1 MTFRHNQTVEIC
13 KKEEGSHSPG
23 TYYYYTATILA
34 AIGRTR
40 YLVRY
45 ENRYSED
52 KTRLLTESVDESDIR
67 PSPPSVPYAGFQ
79 VPDRVDAFI
88 NEAWRLGSIAR
99 KVDPNYYVK
108 LDSNGIEVHCPFYKV
123 RLHLEFEDGRWI
135 YYRPRNDAGEAITTG
150 VTRNDD
156 GKESSSEEPLRR
168 DADQA
173 NTSEPR
179 R

>member
-23 TYYYYTATILA
+23 TCYYYYTATILA

-79 VPDRVDAFI
+79 VHDRVDAFI

-108 LDSNGIEVHCPFYKV
+108 LDSNGIEVHCPFQKV
-123 RLHLEFEDGRWI
+123 RLHLEFEDG
-135 YYRPRNDAGEAITTG
+135 RPRNDAGEAITTG

-156 GKESSSEEPLRR
+156 GKASTSEEPHRK
-168 DADQA
+168 DAD
-173 NTSEPR
+173 SSKYK
-179 R
+179 

>member
-23 TYYYYTATILA
+23 TTSCYYYYTATILA

-45 ENRYSED
+45 QNRFSED
-52 KTRLLTESVDESDIR
+52 KTRLLTESVDESVIR
-67 PSPPSVPYAGFQ
+67 PCPPSVPYAGFQ

-88 NEAWRLGSIAR
+88 DGAWRSGSIAR

-108 LDSNGIEVHCPFYKV
+108 LDSNGIEVHCPFHKV
-123 RLHLEFEDGRWI
+123 RLHLEFEDGR
-135 YYRPRNDAGEAITTG
+135 PRNDAGEAIKTG

-156 GKESSSEEPLRR
+156 GKASTSEEPPRK
-168 DADQA
+168 DADDQA
-173 NTSEPR
+173 DKSEPR